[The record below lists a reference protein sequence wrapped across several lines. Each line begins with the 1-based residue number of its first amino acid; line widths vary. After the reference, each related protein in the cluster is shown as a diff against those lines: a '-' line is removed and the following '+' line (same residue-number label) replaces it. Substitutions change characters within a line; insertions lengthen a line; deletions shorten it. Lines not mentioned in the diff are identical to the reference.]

1 MSKLLYIN
9 YNNMNLAND
18 IKCVKTER
26 SLKHKMLLLLNREV
40 FCLFIFSLFL
50 PQKGSKQ
57 T

>member
-40 FCLFIFSLFL
+40 FCLLIFSLFL
-50 PQKGSKQ
+50 PHKGSKQ